1 MINIGP
7 GVMNYIQTE
16 SVSKYLK
23 LIDEMLNLGEFP
35 DDTPII
41 LRLNNLNDDQYEA
54 KILVYLAL
62 YFEFGD
68 YVIPLYDQLKPLP
81 EYDRLKWA
89 TDELLLQSNIHGNI
103 SILLDALLGDSPVL
117 KYFKEE
123 VLEFWL
129 SSQSRI
135 RNLPNPEPQT
145 PSRNLSTHHAVRLL
159 AKLAKSYPFPVF
171 IYWSLI
177 KHRLEDDQLS
187 CSDFMNIYMRKKKHS
202 FQLTEDGVLEVGI
215 SSNLNLNSAKVVIG
229 DRCNNFANSDY
240 NPKKAD
246 DFYELYKKYLNALS
260 CNLVFAKCASK
271 LTRVDKLYSKE
282 FEFKLGEKISPL
294 RGSSQTKNVILSD
307 IIKSHKSDK
316 ELSKYK
322 KILGAYTDL
331 KTINK
336 STAQLAKIFDKIPA
350 NNKFWREFDGMVQ
363 PSKDIRGILDSQL
376 LVKPIYSSQI
386 IKTNL
391 ETGMSFFPFIVN
403 GEAGMGK
410 TIAIHQLAVKYI
422 SELESMAELHNLSEI
437 NCLPLPIFIK
447 AKRIDFSLSNIGWI
461 DKVIDAQYESFPDMV
476 YYISREE
483 MSSLFATW
491 SEFSVIHNS
500 HLTYFIDALDEC
512 DNKDEVKEIIR
523 NTTQI
528 DTLGYSQKPMV
539 FASTRPSHYQ
549 QVRQALLSTKHLVTK
564 MVPGDYY
571 SEKELSQDMPNMLC
585 DAWGITNEPAISLQN
600 RLDEY
605 KVLISHPL
613 FVGWICYLILNN
625 ELDDEN
631 DLESQHVEVSRNNV
645 LNKIIEIGISSTF
658 DRKEVSI
665 GYNPEIDYK
674 IRAFVA
680 ISFHFA
686 LKKPHNVFG
695 KMKNLLDLNLSKD
708 EKEIICN
715 DCGILFLTGKNI
727 EWTHNTIPELVYADY
742 YNEFGIEK
750 HLGPL
755 RVTEPVLSRI
765 AQKKIGEYAD
775 YDSSRVNIWFRYLD
789 SDLFS
794 EKVEELLFTIESKDG
809 IVELTNRPI
818 IGLDDDKEFVVISES
833 REDVEIAIAE
843 LYLANMNTLQRFRLS
858 SYKFRAD
865 DGIREKIYD
874 NSDHIF
880 GKDLISFGN
889 EYWTEDNS
897 NVLIIRGNLVAIE
910 KLELERVSSSDSFVS
925 LIEYIRNMMF
935 SMISEF
941 GNKNLSQL
949 KISMLTNH
957 EYLEGRITEVVKR
970 LVNSRGRNY
979 QNIFDI
985 SAMGYPTIPDGDN
998 LGEGE
1003 MNPFSWF
1010 PELITGK
1017 LTDVDSAKIQAFS
1030 GIRKWVVSLSFGKL
1044 FGEGWEQQVEYLW
1057 ELLESEICYEL
1068 TAYDNAEPCNLIS
1081 SLMFDNDLNVW
1092 KDQSEHE
1099 GHLVSKDMRHFLPIE
1114 KFDVRALMLFPFVHE
1129 SLVIIESRVDP
1140 YSPEYKCSCEQL
1152 GEKFG
1157 MTRYWKPF
1165 ELIKNYSSN
1174 LLR

>member
-1 MINIGP
+1 
-7 GVMNYIQTE
+7 MNYIQTE

-23 LIDEMLNLGEFP
+23 LIDEIGWSSGWGP
-35 DDTPII
+35 YDTPII
-41 LRLNNLNDDQYEA
+41 SRLNNLNDDQYEA

-62 YFEFGD
+62 YFEGED
-68 YVIPLYDQLKPLP
+68 SVIPLYDQLKPLP
-81 EYDRLKWA
+81 GFERLKWA
-89 TDELLLQSNIHGNI
+89 TDELLLQSNINGNI
-103 SILLDALLGDSPVL
+103 SILLDVLLGDSPVL

-123 VLEFWL
+123 VLNFWL

-135 RNLPNPEPQT
+135 RNLSNPEPVN

-177 KHRLEDDQLS
+177 KHRLEDEQLS

-202 FQLTEDGVLEVGI
+202 FQLTDDGVLEVGI

-240 NPKKAD
+240 NLKKAD

-282 FEFKLGEKISPL
+282 FEFKLGEIISPL
-294 RGSSQTKNVILSD
+294 RGSSQTKNMILSN
-307 IIKSHKSDK
+307 IIKSFKSNKD
-316 ELSKYK
+316 LSKYE
-322 KILGAYTDL
+322 KILDYYTGVKNPKIQSTGKLVKAYE
-331 KTINK
+331 
-336 STAQLAKIFDKIPA
+336 KIPA
-350 NNKFWREFDGMVQ
+350 NNKFWRQFDGMAKT
-363 PSKDIRGILDSQL
+363 SEDDLTGLLHSQL
-376 LVKPIYSSQI
+376 LLQPISSSEI

-391 ETGMSFFPFIVN
+391 DTGMCFFPFIVN

-422 SELESMAELHNLSEI
+422 SELESMAELHNLTEI

-447 AKRIDFSLSNIGWI
+447 AKRIDFSPSNIEWI
-461 DKVIDAQYESFPDMV
+461 DIVIDAQYESFPDMV

-512 DNKDEVKEIIR
+512 DNKDEVQEIIR
-523 NTTQI
+523 NTTLI
-528 DTLGYSQKPMV
+528 DTMSYSQKPMV

-549 QVRQALLSTKHLVTK
+549 QVRQALLSTKHLIAN
-564 MVPGDYY
+564 MMPGDYY
-571 SEKELSQDMPNMLC
+571 SENELSQDMPNMLC
-585 DAWGITNEPAISLQN
+585 DAWGITHEPAISLQN
-600 RLDEY
+600 RLDKY
-605 KVLISHPL
+605 KDLISHPL
-613 FVGWICYLILNN
+613 FVGWICYLILND
-625 ELDDEN
+625 ELVSDN
-631 DLESQHVEVSRNNV
+631 DFESQHVEVSRNNV

-658 DRKEVSI
+658 DRKDVSI
-665 GYNPEIDYK
+665 AYNPEIDSK

-686 LKKPHNVFG
+686 LKKPHDVFG

-755 RVTEPVLSRI
+755 KVSEPVLSRI

-775 YDSSRVNIWFRYLD
+775 YDSSKVNIWFKYLD

-794 EKVEELLFTIESKDG
+794 EKVENILFSIESKDG
-809 IVELTNRPI
+809 IVEYTNRPI
-818 IGLDDDKEFVVISES
+818 IGLDDDKEFVVISEG
-833 REDVEIAIAE
+833 RENVEIAIAE
-843 LYLANMNTLQRFRLS
+843 LYVANMNTSDRFRLS

-865 DGIREKIYD
+865 DGIREQIYD

-897 NVLIIRGNLVAIE
+897 NVLVIRGNLVEIE

-925 LIEYIRNMMF
+925 LIEYLRNMMF

-941 GNKNLSQL
+941 ENKNLSQL
-949 KISMLTNH
+949 KISMLTNP
-957 EYLEGRITEVVKR
+957 EYLEARITEVVKR

-998 LGEGE
+998 FDEGE

-1010 PELITGK
+1010 PELKTGK
-1017 LTDVDSAKIQAFS
+1017 LTFVDSAKIQGFS

-1044 FGEGWEQQVEYLW
+1044 FGEGWEQQVEYIW
-1057 ELLESEICYEL
+1057 ELLESEICYEQ

-1081 SLMFDNDLNVW
+1081 SLMFDNDLNAW
-1092 KDQSEHE
+1092 KDDSEHE
-1099 GHLVSKDMRHFLPIE
+1099 GHVVSKDMRNILPIE
-1114 KFDVRALMLFPFVHE
+1114 EFDVRALMLFPFVHE
-1129 SLVIIESRVDP
+1129 SLVIIESGVDP
-1140 YSPEYKCSCEQL
+1140 YSPKYNCSCEQL